1 GSFSRRFP
9 ERALGTSTEMCGSAT
24 WEKGE
29 WTDDTQMAL
38 IVAGSLLR
46 SGELEEAEI
55 FDGFVAWAHAPL
67 KDIGNQTSAVLRS
80 GLPWDQ
86 AAADYVASGRQAA
99 GNGSLMRSTPGAIFF
114 AGNHDASV
122 DAARRISALT
132 HADPAADEGCVIFHL
147 LVAAALAGRDPVAE
161 VGGALEVVKPAERER
176 WARVLD
182 PAWTPDKATESNG
195 AVWPTLGTALWAL
208 RRSST
213 FEGALRLAV
222 DVGND
227 TDTVACVTGAIAGA
241 VYGIGGIPSRW
252 TTVVHGDVPGNDA
265 VATDLTGL
273 TRVAGALLTG
283 PGSPARRPTSGGD
296 ERPAGEPAIP
306 PVEVLPKL
314 WLTNLTGAA
323 QTPPDAAVI
332 SLCRTF
338 DEVPHETRRAVYL
351 IDKDD
356 NPAVDTVLRDVLDEI
371 DAFHAEGR
379 DVVVHCW
386 GGRSRTGLVLRA
398 YLRRTRGLS
407 AAEATAEA
415 KRLWRHTDTWNTSFD
430 TALERYGGPAG

>member
-1 GSFSRRFP
+1 
-9 ERALGTSTEMCGSAT
+9 
-24 WEKGE
+24 
-29 WTDDTQMAL
+29 
-38 IVAGSLLR
+38 
-46 SGELEEAEI
+46 
-55 FDGFVAWAHAPL
+55 
-67 KDIGNQTSAVLRS
+67 
-80 GLPWDQ
+80 
-86 AAADYVASGRQAA
+86 
-99 GNGSLMRSTPGAIFF
+99 MRSTPGAIFF
-114 AGNHDASV
+114 ASDTAASV

-132 HADPAADEGCVIFHL
+132 HADQAADEGCVLFHL
-147 LVAAALAGRDPVAE
+147 LVAAALDGRDPLAE
-161 VGGALEVVKPAERER
+161 VASALDVVRPAERER

-182 PAWTPDKATESNG
+182 AAWTPDDATEGNG

-241 VYGIGGIPSRW
+241 IHGIGAIPSRW
-252 TTVVHGDVPGNDA
+252 TTVVHGDVPGNQP
-265 VATDLTGL
+265 VATDLPGL
-273 TRVAGALLTG
+273 TRVAGALISG
-283 PGSPARRPTSGGD
+283 PASQAGRAARTVD
-296 ERPAGEPAIP
+296 ERPAGEPPIP

-314 WLTNLTGAA
+314 WLTNLAGAA
-323 QTPPDAAVI
+323 TAPADAVVI

-351 IDKDD
+351 VDEDD

-386 GGRSRTGLVLRA
+386 GGRSRTGLILRA
-398 YLRRTRGLS
+398 YLRRARGLT
-407 AAEATAEA
+407 AADATAEA
-415 KRLWRHTDTWNTSFD
+415 KRLWPHTDTWNSSFD
-430 TALERYGGPAG
+430 AALERVGGAAV